1 MSLGGCMEKK
11 EALEI
16 IKKFVE
22 GDLSIQ
28 QFKDICKS
36 DSSMREFIKDYK
48 DMNIGDKFNHEMLD
62 MIDNCNWNNARQQ
75 FKVQIIFS
83 DFLGLNNITD
93 FSATDLYLNK
103 FCFYNDLVPDWLSD
117 DAMEYVD
124 ENIINKIPNDLSD
137 KEKKKWIRKQIK
149 ETFKFE
155 KQPPEFAQSGIWP
168 QDENGNFLVFRK
180 QIEDGEKVTY
190 VFVDPKTKQEYTFDE
205 MF

>member
-1 MSLGGCMEKK
+1 
-11 EALEI
+11 
-16 IKKFVE
+16 
-22 GDLSIQ
+22 
-28 QFKDICKS
+28 
-36 DSSMREFIKDYK
+36 
-48 DMNIGDKFNHEMLD
+48 MLD

-124 ENIINKIPNDLSD
+124 EEIISKTPIDLPEKD
-137 KEKKKWIRKQIK
+137 KKKWIKKQIK
-149 ETFKFE
+149 ETFKYE
-155 KQPPEFAQSGIWP
+155 KRPPEFAQSGIWP
-168 QDENGNFLVFRK
+168 QDEDGNFLVFRK

-190 VFVDPKTKQEYTFDE
+190 IFVDTKTKQECKFEEQY
-205 MF
+205 

>member
-22 GDLSIQ
+22 GDLPIQ

-36 DSSMREFIKDYK
+36 DSSMRELIKDYK

-117 DAMEYVD
+117 DTMEYVD
-124 ENIINKIPNDLSD
+124 DEIISKAPIALPEKD
-137 KEKKKWIRKQIK
+137 KKKWIKKQIK
-149 ETFKFE
+149 ETFKYE

-168 QDENGNFLVFRK
+168 KDEEGNFMVFRK
-180 QIEDGEKVTY
+180 QIEDGEKVIYT
-190 VFVDPKTKQEYTFDE
+190 FVNPKTKQEYTFEE

>member
-1 MSLGGCMEKK
+1 MEKK

-22 GDLSIQ
+22 GDMPIQ
-28 QFKDICKS
+28 HFKDICKS
-36 DSSMREFIKDYK
+36 DSSMREFIKNYK
-48 DMNIGDKFNHEMLD
+48 DMNIGEKFHYDMLD

-124 ENIINKIPNDLSD
+124 DEIISKAPIDLPEKD
-137 KEKKKWIRKQIK
+137 KKKWIKKQIK
-149 ETFKFE
+149 ETFKYE
-155 KQPPEFAQSGIWP
+155 KRPPEFAQSGIWP
-168 QDENGNFLVFRK
+168 QDEDGNFLVFRK

-190 VFVDPKTKQEYTFDE
+190 VFVDPKTKQEYTFEE

>member
-22 GDLSIQ
+22 GNLPIQ
-28 QFKDICKS
+28 QFKDICKL

-48 DMNIGDKFNHEMLD
+48 DMNIGEKFHYDMLD
-62 MIDNCNWNNARQQ
+62 MIDNCNWNNSDQQ
-75 FKVQIIFS
+75 FKIQIVFA
-83 DFLGLNNITD
+83 DFLVHENIKNFVRTKSYFEKACLYTD
-93 FSATDLYLNK
+93 I
-103 FCFYNDLVPDWLSD
+103 VPDWLSD

-168 QDENGNFLVFRK
+168 QDEDGNFLVFRK
-180 QIEDGEKVTY
+180 QIEDGERVTY
-190 VFVDPKTKQEYTFDE
+190 IFVNPNTKQEYTFEE

>member
-1 MSLGGCMEKK
+1 
-11 EALEI
+11 
-16 IKKFVE
+16 
-22 GDLSIQ
+22 
-28 QFKDICKS
+28 
-36 DSSMREFIKDYK
+36 
-48 DMNIGDKFNHEMLD
+48 MLD

-124 ENIINKIPNDLSD
+124 ENIIAKVPNDFSE
-137 KEKKKWIRKQIK
+137 KEKKKCIIKKIK

-155 KQPPEFAQSGIWP
+155 KRPPEFAQSGIWP
-168 QDENGNFLVFRK
+168 KDKDGNFLVFRK
-180 QIEDGEKVTY
+180 QIEDGENVTY
-190 VFVDPKTKQEYTFDE
+190 VFVDPTTKQEYMFEE